1 MPDPRDRG
9 YDPDEIDEIPSG
21 GSRED
26 PEEIDTNEGDADE
39 ADTDE
44 ADADVDVEETDS
56 EEEGAAESDPEA
68 EPAIGPEEEPA
79 IGPEE
84 EPAIGPEEEP
94 EEIRAEDSEAE
105 PPQPSA
111 DAGLPRGIE
120 PDPVGEPTPTGSGG
134 GGSGGSGG
142 GGFSGGWGEGPTED
156 EEMPLAEHV
165 EEMVQRAA
173 IVAFVA
179 AVVAVFV
186 YPFGEELINFLWYS
200 ILPGDSVTRPHLYS
214 PLELVLAQI
223 KVASLVGIILA
234 LPVLVYQSYVFMRPG
249 LYPHERRYYL
259 AAIPT
264 SLVLAFVG
272 VTFAYFVVL
281 PLVFT
286 YFLHYTEQVTRIAF
300 ALGQTFDLILILMG
314 YLAIVFQIPLFVM
327 LALMLNI
334 VTREWLVQRRLL
346 FWGGFVGVAFLFA
359 GVDPTGVS
367 PIIIG
372 VTMIL
377 LFEGTLFLAK
387 WTGDR
392 SGETP

>member
-1 MPDPRDRG
+1 
-9 YDPDEIDEIPSG
+9 
-21 GSRED
+21 
-26 PEEIDTNEGDADE
+26 
-39 ADTDE
+39 
-44 ADADVDVEETDS
+44 
-56 EEEGAAESDPEA
+56 
-68 EPAIGPEEEPA
+68 
-79 IGPEE
+79 
-84 EPAIGPEEEP
+84 
-94 EEIRAEDSEAE
+94 
-105 PPQPSA
+105 
-111 DAGLPRGIE
+111 
-120 PDPVGEPTPTGSGG
+120 
-134 GGSGGSGG
+134 
-142 GGFSGGWGEGPTED
+142 
-156 EEMPLAEHV
+156 
-165 EEMVQRAA
+165 
-173 IVAFVA
+173 
-179 AVVAVFV
+179 
-186 YPFGEELINFLWYS
+186 
-200 ILPGDSVTRPHLYS
+200 
-214 PLELVLAQI
+214 
-223 KVASLVGIILA
+223 
-234 LPVLVYQSYVFMRPG
+234 MRPG